1 MDWLPIIRES
11 SFSFT
16 FVTLVPFLDG
26 NGVGGSMYFVK
37 NPRLKVLLKL
47 VLKTFKDAQ

>member
-1 MDWLPIIRES
+1 MEVLPIIRES

-16 FVTLVPFLDG
+16 VVPLLDG
-26 NGVGGSMYFVK
+26 NGVGGSMYLLK